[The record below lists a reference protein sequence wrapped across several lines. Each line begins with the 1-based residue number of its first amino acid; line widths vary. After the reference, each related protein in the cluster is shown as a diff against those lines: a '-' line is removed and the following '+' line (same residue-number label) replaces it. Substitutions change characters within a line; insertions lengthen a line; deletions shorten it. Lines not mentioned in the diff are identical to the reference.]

1 MENKTE
7 MYKARISYHIVF
19 VTKYR
24 RKVLSPNVLELVKE
38 VLEYAASRHNFS
50 ITAFDS
56 ENQDHVHLV
65 IEARPTQ
72 SISKLVQLMKQYT
85 RYHAWQKYAPWLRKF
100 YWYRNFLWSSG
111 YFSSS
116 LGNVSKETILEYVER
131 QNE

>member
-1 MENKTE
+1 MENKIE
-7 MYKARISYHIVF
+7 MYKAKISYNIVF

-24 RKVLSPNVLELVKE
+24 RKTLSPNVLKLVKE
-38 VLEYAASRHNFS
+38 VLEYVASRHNFS
-50 ITAFDS
+50 ITAFGS
-56 ENQDHVHLV
+56 ENQDHIHLV

-72 SISKLVQLMKQYT
+72 SVSRLVQLMKQYT

-111 YFSSS
+111 YFCSS
-116 LGNVSKETILEYVER
+116 LGNVSKETVLEYVER

>member
-38 VLEYAASRHNFS
+38 VLEYAASKHNFS
-50 ITAFDS
+50 IIAFGS

-72 SISKLVQLMKQYT
+72 SVSKLVQLMKQYT
-85 RYHAWQKYAPWLRKF
+85 RYNAWQKYAPWLRKF

-111 YFSSS
+111 YFCSS

>member
-7 MYKARISYHIVF
+7 IHKARISYHIVF
-19 VTKYR
+19 VTKYH
-24 RKVLSPNVLELVKE
+24 RKVLSPNVLELVKK

-50 ITAFDS
+50 IIAFGS

-72 SISKLVQLMKQYT
+72 SVSKLVQLMKQYT
-85 RYHAWQKYAPWLRKF
+85 RYHAWHKYAPWLRKF

-111 YFSSS
+111 YFCSS
-116 LGNVSKETILEYVER
+116 LGNVSKETVLEYVETSK
-131 QNE
+131 

>member
-1 MENKTE
+1 

-38 VLEYAASRHNFS
+38 VLEYAASKHNFS
-50 ITAFDS
+50 IIAFGS
-56 ENQDHVHLV
+56 ENQDHIHLV

-72 SISKLVQLMKQYT
+72 SVSKLVQLMKQYT

-111 YFSSS
+111 YFCSS
-116 LGNVSKETILEYVER
+116 LGNVSKEIILEYVER

>member
-7 MYKARISYHIVF
+7 MYKAKISYHIVF

-65 IEARPTQ
+65 VEARPTQ
-72 SISKLVQLMKQYT
+72 SVSKLVQLMKQYT

-100 YWYRNFLWSSG
+100 YWYRNFLWNSG
-111 YFSSS
+111 YFCSS

-131 QNE
+131 QHK